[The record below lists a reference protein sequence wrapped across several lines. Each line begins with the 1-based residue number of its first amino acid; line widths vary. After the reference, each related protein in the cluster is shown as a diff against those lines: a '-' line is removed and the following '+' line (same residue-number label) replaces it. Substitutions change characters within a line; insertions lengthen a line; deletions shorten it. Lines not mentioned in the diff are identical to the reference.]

1 MSVGLLIITH
11 GKIGQELL
19 NTATAL
25 LGDCPLPCQILSVAI
40 DSDTDEITHRMRTM
54 HNELDKGQ
62 GVLILTDMYGSTP
75 SNLANLLRKDPA
87 VRVVAGTNLPMLIR
101 VLNYSHL
108 SLDELADKAVS
119 GGHDGVLSCTS
130 KLEE

>member
-1 MSVGLLIITH
+1 MGVGLLIITH

-19 NTATAL
+19 STATAL
-25 LGDCPLPCQILSVAI
+25 LGDCPLPCKILSVEI
-40 DSDTDEITHRMRTM
+40 DSDTDEITRRMRTM

-62 GVLILTDMYGSTP
+62 GVLVLTDMYGSTP

-108 SLDELADKAVS
+108 GLEELADKAVS
-119 GGHDGVLSCTS
+119 GGHDGVLSCAS
-130 KLEE
+130 RLEE

>member
-11 GKIGQELL
+11 GKIGQALL
-19 NTATAL
+19 DTATVL
-25 LGDCPLPCQILSVAI
+25 LGDCPLSCKILSVAI
-40 DSDTDEITHRMRTM
+40 DSDIDEITRRMRTM
-54 HNELDKGQ
+54 QKELDKGQ
-62 GVLILTDMYGSTP
+62 GVLVLTDLYGSTP
-75 SNLANLLRKDPA
+75 SNLANLLGKESA

-108 SLDELADKAVS
+108 SLDELTDKAVS
-119 GGHDGVLSCTS
+119 GGHDGVLSCAS

>member
-25 LGDCPLPCQILSVAI
+25 LGDCPLLCKILSVAI
-40 DSDTDEITHRMRTM
+40 DSDTDETTRRMRTM

-75 SNLANLLRKDPA
+75 SNLANLLRQDPA
-87 VRVVAGTNLPMLIR
+87 VRVIAGSNLPMLIR

-108 SLDELADKAVS
+108 NLDELADKAVS
-119 GGHDGVLSCTS
+119 GGHDGVLLCASRQ
-130 KLEE
+130 EE